1 MKDLEIR
8 ILLVDDDPDIL
19 EFVGYNLKKEG
30 YLISKASDGK
40 EALAKAKTE
49 KPDLVLL
56 DIMMPE
62 LDGMETCERLRAL
75 PHMKNLFII
84 FLTARSEDY
93 SQLAAYEA
101 GADDYIIKPIK
112 PKILVSKIKS
122 LLKRIHQPTTPAILQ
137 VGNIQIYVEEY
148 RVVKGKE
155 EIRLPR
161 KEFALLLLLASEP
174 NKVFTRKRILSEVW
188 GSDIVVGDRTIDVHI
203 RKLRAKLGDN
213 LVKTVKGV
221 GYKMVF

>member
-1 MKDLEIR
+1 MLI
-8 ILLVDDDPDIL
+8 DDG

-40 EALAKAKTE
+40 EALVKAKTE

-62 LDGMETCERLRAL
+62 LDGVETCERLRAL